1 MGAKILLVED
11 SRVIRAMVGA
21 TLRPFDCT
29 IIEAN
34 DGLEG
39 LDLAERHKPD
49 LIILDY
55 SMPEMDGYEMLTR
68 LRQVANLRAIP
79 VMMLTSEASRD
90 KVVKIL
96 KLGVKDYLVKPLDE
110 EVIAERIGRLVPLNK
125 KPSTVLGDRR
135 YDDPLKLLVVDNKSA
150 IVEQVKDGVKDTPW
164 DITGIGDSERAMA
177 WCLENTP
184 DIIFVNLALPEKS
197 AFSLLQNL
205 RANDATNAVPVIGLS
220 VKTALEQQSAALQA
234 GFACVVTKPIDYD
247 ELKIR
252 VTRSLSLDTSYK
264 YFDVSE
270 EVLIIRMRETFN
282 SNVATEIGNQLRSQL
297 SDAVDSGIG
306 KMMIDMSQI
315 KYCDVTLIKFALN
328 IIALGTELSLKYCLV
343 GSKAIKEACASYEET
358 KDWVLL
364 ESVEQGSKVL
374 DGEDVAVAA

>member
-21 TLRPFDCT
+21 TLKPFDCT

-34 DGLEG
+34 DGAEG
-39 LDLAERHKPD
+39 LELAERHKPD

-55 SMPEMDGYEMLTR
+55 SMPEMDGFEMLTR
-68 LRQVANLRAIP
+68 LRRISHLKTTP
-79 VMMLTSEASRD
+79 VMMLTSEASRE
-90 KVVKIL
+90 KVVMVL
-96 KLGVKDYLVKPLDE
+96 KLGVKDYLVKPLNE
-110 EVIAERIGRLVPLNK
+110 EIIAERIGRLVPLTK
-125 KPSTVLGDRR
+125 KPSAVLRDRR
-135 YDDPLKLLVVDNKSA
+135 YDDALSVLVVDNKAA
-150 IVEQVKDGVKDTPW
+150 IVGQMKAGVKDTPW
-164 DITGIGDSERAMA
+164 DIVGIADSERAMA

-205 RANDATNAVPVIGLS
+205 RANLATNAVPVIGLS
-220 VKTALEQQSAALQA
+220 VKTAMEQQTLALQA

-264 YFDVSE
+264 YFDVSD
-270 EVLIIRMRETFN
+270 EVLIIKMRETFN
-282 SNVATEIGNQLRSQL
+282 SNVASEIGNQLRSQL

-306 KMMIDMSQI
+306 KLMVDMSQI
-315 KYCDVTLIKFALN
+315 KRCDVTLIKFVLN
-328 IIALGTELSLKYCLV
+328 IIALGTELSLKHCLI
-343 GSKAIKEACASYEET
+343 GSDAIKEACASYEET

-364 ESVEQGSKVL
+364 ENVEQGRKVL

>member
-1 MGAKILLVED
+1 MGVKILLVED

-68 LRQVANLRAIP
+68 LRQVANLRSIP
-79 VMMLTSEASRD
+79 VMMLTSEASRE
-90 KVVKIL
+90 KVVRIL
-96 KLGVKDYLVKPLDE
+96 KLGVKDYLVKPLNE
-110 EVIAERIGRLVPLNK
+110 EVIAERIGRLITLAK
-125 KPSTVLGDRR
+125 KPSTILRDRR
-135 YDDPLKLLVVDNKSA
+135 YDDPLKLLVVDNKTA

-164 DITGIGDSERAMA
+164 EITGIGDSERAMA

-184 DIIFVNLALPEKS
+184 DIIFVNLALPERS

-205 RANDATNAVPVIGLS
+205 RANETTNAVPVIGLS
-220 VKTALEQQSAALQA
+220 VKTAMEQQSAALQA

-264 YFDVSE
+264 YFDVSD
-270 EVLIIRMRETFN
+270 EVLIIRMRNTFN
-282 SNVATEIGNQLRSQL
+282 TNVATEIGNQLRTQL

-306 KMMIDMSQI
+306 KLMIDMSQI
-315 KYCDVTLIKFALN
+315 KRCDVTLIKFVLN
-328 IIALGTELSLKYCLV
+328 IIALGTELSLKHCLI
-343 GSKAIKEACASYEET
+343 GSAAIKEACASYEET
-358 KDWVLL
+358 KDWMLL
-364 ESVEQGSKVL
+364 ENVEQGRKVL

>member
-1 MGAKILLVED
+1 MGVKILLVED

-21 TLRPFDCT
+21 TLRPYDCT
-29 IIEAN
+29 IVEAN
-34 DGLEG
+34 DGQEG

-55 SMPEMDGYEMLTR
+55 SMPEMNGYEMLSR
-68 LRQVANLRAIP
+68 LRKGANTRNIP
-79 VMMLTSEASRD
+79 VIMLTSEASRE
-90 KVVKIL
+90 KVVKVL
-96 KLGVKDYLVKPLDE
+96 KLGVKDYLVKPLNE
-110 EVIAERIGRLVPLNK
+110 ELIAERIGRFVPLIK
-125 KPSTVLGDRR
+125 RPSAVLRDRR
-135 YDDPLKLLVVDNKSA
+135 YDDALKVLVVDNKAA
-150 IVEQVKDGVKDTPW
+150 IVDQVKEGVNDTPW
-164 DITGIGDSERAMA
+164 EITGLGDSERAMA

-197 AFSLLQNL
+197 AFSFLQNL
-205 RANDATNAVPVIGLS
+205 RANLATNAVPVIGLS

-264 YFDVSE
+264 YFDVSD

-306 KMMIDMSQI
+306 KLMVDMSQI
-315 KYCDVTLIKFALN
+315 KRCDVTLIKFVLN
-328 IIALGTELSLKYCLV
+328 ILALGTELSLKHCLI
-343 GSKAIKEACASYEET
+343 GSDAIKEACASYEET
-358 KDWVLL
+358 KDWMLL
-364 ESVEQGSKVL
+364 ENVEQGRKVL